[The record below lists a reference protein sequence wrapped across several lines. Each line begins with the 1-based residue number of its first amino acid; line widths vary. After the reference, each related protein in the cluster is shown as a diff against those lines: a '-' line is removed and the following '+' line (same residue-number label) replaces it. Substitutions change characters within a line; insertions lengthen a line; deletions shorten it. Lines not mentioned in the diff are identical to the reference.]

1 MHFWAAG
8 ENGAHIH
15 GERVTGGRGAVH
27 EPHQNFALFSHPQF
41 YFVMPHT
48 IILKHFMNT

>member
-15 GERVTGGRGAVH
+15 GERVVEGRGAVH
-27 EPHQNFALFSHPQF
+27 EPYQHFALFSHPQSGV
-41 YFVMPHT
+41 FV
-48 IILKHFMNT
+48 